1 MPRNR
6 SKRPRSSVDSHASAK
21 TSTISRFDLYVP
33 LPKKSTAT
41 SGGKGETQIILRQI
55 IERLASTGYT
65 HIAIVHT
72 VYGRPHDERDRASI
86 TLPLSLWSPE
96 ANATV
101 GKQTTATAAIPTI
114 CESPSSKIHIFRR
127 LHAVIEN
134 VSDVAYFSATNVGP
148 SDSLLR
154 EYDMIS
160 LCPRNDAAFQAIC
173 STPTLAQIIT
183 LDYTAGRGGVQLPY
197 KLRSPDVLAAIQGSM
212 VWEIPYAPAIL
223 DVDKRKALIKTCR
236 DLQMAH
242 LNVPKRNF
250 RILFNSGDR
259 IQNNRLDND
268 VGAMALR
275 TPDDL
280 INVLQTVC
288 RFDAKTSRGAMS
300 ESGVFVLNQT
310 QIKIRGKES
319 GKTKVARVYYEDDV
333 ATPSPVKEAA
343 EKYESQEVRPIRHEK
358 TEQGDIDG
366 DDLEEDGYINLT

>member
-1 MPRNR
+1 
-6 SKRPRSSVDSHASAK
+6 
-21 TSTISRFDLYVP
+21 
-33 LPKKSTAT
+33 
-41 SGGKGETQIILRQI
+41 
-55 IERLASTGYT
+55 
-65 HIAIVHT
+65 
-72 VYGRPHDERDRASI
+72 
-86 TLPLSLWSPE
+86 
-96 ANATV
+96 
-101 GKQTTATAAIPTI
+101 
-114 CESPSSKIHIFRR
+114 
-127 LHAVIEN
+127 
-134 VSDVAYFSATNVGP
+134 
-148 SDSLLR
+148 
-154 EYDMIS
+154 
-160 LCPRNDAAFQAIC
+160 
-173 STPTLAQIIT
+173 
-183 LDYTAGRGGVQLPY
+183 
-197 KLRSPDVLAAIQGSM
+197 M

-300 ESGVFVLNQT
+300 ESGVFVLNQA

-366 DDLEEDGYINLT
+366 DDLEEDGFINLT